1 MAQTNL
7 RKYAVIERLGKM
19 DVDLIDVTTTCDT
32 SGTDNNDVLFDY
44 VEIPNA
50 VSVKGGSAI
59 IQSIQVLDEDDV
71 GTTLDLVFQ
80 TDNTSLGTVDAAVS
94 ITDANARDILGFVSV
109 SSYFDGD
116 TWQMAT
122 KTNIGLVVKAAST
135 TRSIYV
141 AGVNRNG
148 GSVTHTVNGIK
159 LRIGIVKD

>member
-1 MAQTNL
+1 MAETDIKGYSSAEKLN
-7 RKYAVIERLGKM
+7 KM

-50 VSVKGGSAI
+50 VSVLGGSAI

-80 TDNTSLGTVDAAVS
+80 TDNTSLGTVDAAVT
-94 ITDANARDILGFVSV
+94 ITDANARDILGSVSV
-109 SSYFDGD
+109 SNYFDGD

-159 LRIGIVKD
+159 LRIGVVKD

>member
-19 DVDLIDVTTTCDT
+19 DVDLIDVTTTCDV
-32 SGTDNNDVLFDY
+32 SGTGNNDVLFDY

-80 TDNTSLGTVDAAVS
+80 TDSTSLGTVDAAVS

-109 SSYFDGD
+109 SSYFDGIA
-116 TWQMAT
+116 WQMAT